1 MGRDLSRDGQIDQQ
15 GRLAKSEIYYSYQ
28 SMSIISPWLFPAKR
42 RRQHHFKRKKRAWKN
57 PIIIA
62 CTAFLLMVLLGC
74 SALGAS
80 YYYYVTNIKPSLTSF
95 ERPVSRDHDELA
107 LSQPVDFSL
116 IAGRSWNIL
125 LLGSD
130 NDGKFTFPQILTQV
144 MMVVHIDTVNNVVS
158 MVSIPRNSWVAV
170 PEVGGMHKIDQAF
183 LLGAQRDN
191 SFEGGVRLARLT
203 IEQDYGITIDRYA
216 WVGLDGFAKVIDT
229 LGGIDVDITHP
240 VVDDTYPNDSG
251 TSSNPNNP
259 YAYTRLY
266 LAPGPQHLTGEQA
279 LEYVRTRHSDQIGDI
294 GRTKRQQQVLTAL
307 KPKLTSPNMLAT
319 FAQLL
324 KSLDKKFYTDL
335 SEQEVL
341 AMAEYG
347 HMLSSNTVQHVTL
360 GPGQGQQNYGNLATI
375 YDPTLEANQDVVIP
389 HCENIQPVINH
400 VFGLGDAQSCHVLG
414 SG

>member
-15 GRLAKSEIYYSYQ
+15 GRLARSEIYYSYQ